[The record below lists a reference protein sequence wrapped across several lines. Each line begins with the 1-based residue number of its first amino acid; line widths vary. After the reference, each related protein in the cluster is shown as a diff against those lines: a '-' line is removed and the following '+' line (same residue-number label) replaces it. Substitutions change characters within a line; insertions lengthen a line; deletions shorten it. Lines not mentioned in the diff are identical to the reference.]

1 LWHYHIKVNFIVQF
15 EEEVSCGLE
24 NICKLKIIEHEKSFE
39 QPSIDNINVF
49 HKMKTTTMFKKYQC
63 LPKNEN
69 NNNVQNC
76 QTSLPAA

>member
-1 LWHYHIKVNFIVQF
+1 MKRSHD
-15 EEEVSCGLE
+15 LE
-24 NICKLKIIEHEKSFE
+24 NICKLKTIEPEKSFQ

-49 HKMKTTTMFKKYQC
+49 QKMKTTTMFKKYQC
-63 LPKNEN
+63 LPQNEN